1 MCAEDEAIL
10 RENPL
15 FNKHGAARPNLNAET
30 GAKSV
35 DATRFPPRGIHACHV
50 PRKSGVLTIERRV
63 IMAFYSTKHQAHPER
78 LGTSTEQ

>member
-1 MCAEDEAIL
+1 LCAEDEAIL

-63 IMAFYSTKHQAHPER
+63 IMAISSTKHQAHPER

>member
-1 MCAEDEAIL
+1 MAL
-10 RENPL
+10 
-15 FNKHGAARPNLNAET
+15 RPNLNAET

-35 DATRFPPRGIHACHV
+35 DATRFPPSGIHACHV

-63 IMAFYSTKHQAHPER
+63 IMAISSKHQAHPEW

>member
-1 MCAEDEAIL
+1 MAL
-10 RENPL
+10 
-15 FNKHGAARPNLNAET
+15 RPNLNAET

-63 IMAFYSTKHQAHPER
+63 IMAISSTKHQAHPER